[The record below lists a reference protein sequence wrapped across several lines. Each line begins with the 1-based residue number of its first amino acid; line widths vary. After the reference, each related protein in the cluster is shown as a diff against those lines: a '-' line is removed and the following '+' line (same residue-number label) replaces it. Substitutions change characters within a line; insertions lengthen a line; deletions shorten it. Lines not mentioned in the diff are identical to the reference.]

1 MLNIEE
7 SEIFEGG
14 TPADI
19 SRAWSDMTVVHQSGN
34 SVIARA
40 KRDGRWWTL
49 KAIPPTKQDVALYTF
64 LQQKEYDILRQL
76 SHPHIVKVHSLEWV
90 KGLGSCIV
98 MEWVDG
104 TDLAQWLETKPT
116 QAQKQKVLDQLLDT
130 LTYVHSRQV
139 VHRDLKP
146 TNVIITRNGDNVK
159 LIDFG
164 VADADSYSE
173 LKQPS
178 GTTGYISPEQLRESE
193 TDCRNDIW
201 SLGCLMEDM
210 KLGRFYRSIIDR
222 CKAAPDVRYKDSME
236 VKQAIAAKRRKRRW
250 MVSSIV
256 ALVMA
261 LIGFIVYEVQEING
275 RPRYD
280 VVAEFRVANL
290 KFTSWGGLVSS
301 VTLAKEEEYFIQV
314 PDSVEYKGLYYR
326 VTELGMNSFK
336 NDKRL
341 QRIVLPSTEYNLLKG
356 GFKGCDN
363 LREMYILSDRVP
375 GIGSEHWP
383 ATIDDVFDAHH
394 YVDVTL
400 YVPEALIQ
408 AYRQSPTWG
417 RFRHIEI
424 IKKP

>member
-1 MLNIEE
+1 MMNIEE
-7 SEIFEGG
+7 SEIFMGG
-14 TPADI
+14 TPANMSD
-19 SRAWSDMTVVHQSGN
+19 AWSEMSVVHQSAN
-34 SVIARA
+34 SVIVKA
-40 KRDGRWWTL
+40 KRDGRWWTV
-49 KAIPPTKQDVALYTF
+49 KAIPSSHQGMALYSY
-64 LQQKEYDILRQL
+64 LQQKEYDILRQFD
-76 SHPHIVKVHSLEWV
+76 HPHIVRAHSLERV
-90 KGLGSCIV
+90 QGLGSCIV

-104 TDLAQWLETKPT
+104 TDLAEWLQTRPSR
-116 QAQKQKVLDQLLDT
+116 AQKLKVLEQLLDT
-130 LTYVHSRQV
+130 LAYVHSRQV

-146 TNVIITRNGDNVK
+146 TNVLITRNGDNVK

-210 KLGRFYRSIIDR
+210 RLGKFYRSIIDR

-250 MVSSIV
+250 MVSGIV

-261 LIGFIVYEVQEING
+261 LIGFIIYEVQEING

-363 LREMYILSDRVP
+363 LREMYILSCRVP
-375 GIGSEHWP
+375 GIGTEHWP
-383 ATIDDVFDAHH
+383 ATIDDVFDPHH
-394 YVDVTL
+394 YADVTL
-400 YVPEALIQ
+400 YVPEALVM
-408 AYRQSPTWG
+408 AYRKSPSWG